1 MISDS
6 MSEFRIEVSATAE
19 KLLLAL
25 EREDQVR
32 VACAIRKLADNPR
45 PRGCRKLRDY
55 SDVYRIRAGVC
66 RILYSVEQ
74 DRLLILVLKIGH
86 RRDVYR

>member
-1 MISDS
+1 

-19 KLLLAL
+19 KQLFAL
-25 EREDQVR
+25 ERADRVR
-32 VACAIRKLADNPR
+32 TVNAIRKLADDPR

-55 SDVYRIRAGVC
+55 SDVYRIRVGVF
-66 RILYSVEQ
+66 RILYSPEQ